1 MPDIIKILP
10 VEVSNKIA
18 AGEVVQR
25 PSSVIKELIEN
36 SIDAESTKIKILVK
50 NAGKNLIQV
59 IDNGKGMTKNDMHL
73 SFLKH
78 ATSKIKQIDD
88 IFSINSMGFR
98 GEALA
103 AICSISM
110 VEMSSK
116 SDNEKGY
123 SFEIKGGILVN
134 ESYSNINSGTSIK
147 VKNIFFNVPAR
158 RNFLKSDFVELR
170 HILDTFHRLA
180 IAHPEIEFSFINNE
194 EEIFY
199 LKKETLKKRIV
210 SIFGDKILENLI
222 PISENTDI
230 AVITGFILKPEFS
243 KKSRSNQYIFV
254 NKRFIK
260 SQFINHSISSSYEG
274 LLRDGYHPGYFLFID
289 IDPKKLDVNVHP
301 NKTEIKFEDDQVLYS
316 IIKSIVKH
324 SLGIYQITPIL
335 DFEKDPNME
344 ISYSQVKSE
353 PKIPSI
359 EIDSSFNPFKKLNE
373 IDLDHTNIEISS
385 NIENELFKENVLID
399 QKIFQIFKK
408 YIVSYNKSSLIII
421 NQNYA
426 HQRILYEK
434 FLKSMFIQVS
444 ESQRLAFPIKIEIS
458 KKQSLLVKNAIDEFL
473 KLGFEFK
480 VEDNMLFVFSVP
492 LNIQNPDIEETII
505 ELLNFD
511 KDSSDKND
519 LSESDYFAKK
529 LAKISAIKVGESLD
543 QQELNYIVNELFSC
557 KEPNLSP
564 FDKQIFITL
573 SKNDL
578 ERRFNG

>member
-10 VEVSNKIA
+10 AEVSNKIA

-25 PSSVIKELIEN
+25 PSSVLKELLEN
-36 SIDAESTKIKILVK
+36 SIDAQSTKIKVVIK
-50 NAGKNLIQV
+50 DAGKNLIQV
-59 IDNGKGMTKNDMHL
+59 IDNGIGMTKNDMHL
-73 SFLKH
+73 SFVKH
-78 ATSKIKQIDD
+78 ATSKIREIDD

-116 SDNEKGY
+116 SENKNGY
-123 SFEIKGGILVN
+123 HIEIKGGKLVN
-134 ESYSNINSGTSIK
+134 DSVSNINSGTSIK

-158 RNFLKSDFVELR
+158 RNFLKSDFVEFK
-170 HILDTFHRLA
+170 HILDTFHRIA
-180 IAHPEIEFSFINNE
+180 IAHPEIEFSFINND

-199 LKKETLKKRIV
+199 LKKETLKKRII
-210 SIFGDKILENLI
+210 SIFGDKITENLI
-222 PISENTDI
+222 PIAENTDLVAI
-230 AVITGFILKPEFS
+230 SGFVLKPEIS

-274 LLRDGYHPGYFLFID
+274 LLRDGYYPGYFLFID
-289 IDPKKLDVNVHP
+289 IDQKKLDVNVHP
-301 NKTEIKFEDDQVLYS
+301 NKTEIKFEDDQVIYS

-335 DFEKDPNME
+335 DFEKDPSME
-344 ISYSQVKSE
+344 VSYSQVKSQ

-359 EIDSSFNPFKKLNE
+359 EIDSNFNPFEELSDIKLDN
-373 IDLDHTNIEISS
+373 NIEISS
-385 NIENELFKENVLID
+385 NIENELFSKNIQFD
-399 QKIFQIFKK
+399 QKIFQIFNK
-408 YIVSYNKSSLIII
+408 YIVSSNKSSLIII

-434 FLKSMFIQVS
+434 FLKSMFVQVS
-444 ESQRLAFPIKIEIS
+444 ESQKLAFPITIEVS
-458 KKQSLLVKNAIDEFL
+458 KKQLILLNNAMDEFL

-480 VEDNMLFVFSVP
+480 IENDKLYIFSVP
-492 LNIQNPDIEETII
+492 LNIEMTNIEETII
-505 ELLNFD
+505 ELLSFD
-511 KDSSDKND
+511 KDINKTSGV
-519 LSESDYFAKK
+519 SESDYFAKK
-529 LAKISAIKVGESLD
+529 LSKISAIKAGANLD
-543 QQELNYIVNELFSC
+543 QEELNYIVNELFSC

-573 SKNDL
+573 NKNDL
-578 ERRFNG
+578 EKRFNG